1 MHRRPPI
8 GHERDCIYISGLI
21 PAAIADIVYV
31 VRQRQKARL
40 SAIVKKGYLVT
51 VAGERRLFPALFLT
65 TSGLSTVENEKNLA
79 EGGPAAAAAAAA
91 AATGEDRPNGKRGTG
106 NGEGGGRERE
116 VLSRGRRIN
125 EPRSARS
132 GGREGGREGKR
143 DREKV
148 TKVHFIDFWVAAL
161 PRRCKRAHLTS

>member
-79 EGGPAAAAAAAA
+79 EGGPAAAVAAAAAA

-106 NGEGGGRERE
+106 NGEGGERER
-116 VLSRGRRIN
+116 SFI
-125 EPRSARS
+125 ARPANKRAAKRAERWE
-132 GGREGGREGKR
+132 GGREGGKKGPRESN
-143 DREKV
+143 ES
-148 TKVHFIDFWVAAL
+148 TFY
-161 PRRCKRAHLTS
+161 